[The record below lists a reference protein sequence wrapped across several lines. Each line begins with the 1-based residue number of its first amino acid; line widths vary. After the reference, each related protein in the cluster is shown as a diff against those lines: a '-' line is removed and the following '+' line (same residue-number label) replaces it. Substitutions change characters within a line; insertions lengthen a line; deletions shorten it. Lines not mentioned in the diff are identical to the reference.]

1 MSASPAPSA
10 KSARRRAREFALQ
23 GVYQWLLAGNEVSAI
38 ETSLAEVAG
47 FEKADQEMFKT
58 LIRGALAQAEALQA
72 DFAPFLDRPLAELS
86 PVERAV
92 LLLATFELRQCP
104 QVPYRV
110 VINEAIELTKSFGGV
125 KGHHFVNGVLDKLAP
140 RLRPVE
146 VEAATGTR
154 SPGGDKTD

>member
-1 MSASPAPSA
+1 MTASSSPS

-23 GVYQWLLAGNEVSAI
+23 GVYQWLLAGHPVSAI
-38 ETSLAEVAG
+38 EASLGEVAG
-47 FEKADQEMFKT
+47 FEKADQEMFLT
-58 LIRGALAQAEALQA
+58 LVRGTLAQVEPLQG
-72 DFAPFLDRPLAELS
+72 DFSPFLDRPLAELS

-92 LLLATFELRQCP
+92 LLLATFELRHCP

-110 VINEAIELTKSFGGV
+110 VINEAIELTKSFGGT

-146 VEAATGTR
+146 VGAAT
-154 SPGGDKTD
+154 SPPQTTGDQAD